1 MQYRHLGTSGLRV
14 SEVCLGSW
22 LTYGNAT
29 DDSTAE
35 AIVDKAFELGIN
47 FFDCANVYAGGEAG
61 LARIQLD
68 KAPSEAQL
76 AAIRENA
83 NILSATLSTITR
95 RM

>member
-1 MQYRHLGTSGLRV
+1 M
-14 SEVCLGSW
+14 E
-22 LTYGNAT
+22 N
-29 DDSTAE
+29 
-35 AIVDKAFELGIN
+35 I
-47 FFDCANVYAGGEAG
+47 VYAGGEAG

-68 KAPSEAQL
+68 KAPSEVQL